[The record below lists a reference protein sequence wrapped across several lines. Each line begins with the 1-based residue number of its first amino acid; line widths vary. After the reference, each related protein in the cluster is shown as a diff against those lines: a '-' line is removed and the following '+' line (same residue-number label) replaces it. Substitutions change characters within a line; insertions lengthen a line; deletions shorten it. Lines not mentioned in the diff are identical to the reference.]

1 MTVTYKYLHSTLE
14 QMLRLIRHDTCHQS
28 TCTSVKKIQLYY
40 CISWLAQSCPILC
53 DPMDCTLSGLSVHGI
68 LQEYWGGFPFPS
80 PGDLPDPG
88 IEPVF
93 LVWAGEFSTTEPPGK
108 LLPNMKKS

>member
-1 MTVTYKYLHSTLE
+1 MDDSPPG
-14 QMLRLIRHDTCHQS
+14 S
-28 TCTSVKKIQLYY
+28 SVQGF
-40 CISWLAQSCPILC
+40 PR
-53 DPMDCTLSGLSVHGI
+53 
-68 LQEYWGGFPFPS
+68 QEYWCGLPFPS

-93 LVWAGEFSTTEPPGK
+93 LVWAGEFSTTEQPGK